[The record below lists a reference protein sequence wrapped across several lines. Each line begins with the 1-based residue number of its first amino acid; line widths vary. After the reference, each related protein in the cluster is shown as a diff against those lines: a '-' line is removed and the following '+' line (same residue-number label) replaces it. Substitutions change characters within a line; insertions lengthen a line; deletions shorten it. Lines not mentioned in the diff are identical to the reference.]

1 MAQIQKQKDPEFWLM
16 HKRNGQASSASLA
29 TIRGQTVSSG
39 SSLVH
44 NVGHSLGP
52 GGRRLR
58 TVDAGDRGLFEE
70 DDEEGVDGE
79 LKRRRDR
86 ERGQEGD
93 LDEME
98 YEEDF
103 ADDDDKMEPEGIN
116 DEETKEIEVCA
127 VSLQRRRRRT
137 AGYRCHSSFNH
148 LSFRNDLNVNIGTQ
162 IKLARAIL
170 MSLRRKTKASTL
182 PVPVRP

>member
-1 MAQIQKQKDPEFWLM
+1 M

-103 ADDDDKMEPEGIN
+103 ADDDEQIEVDPN
-116 DEETKEIEVCA
+116 DEEAKELEVHILLLIC
-127 VSLQRRRRRT
+127 LQALYLT
-137 AGYRCHSSFNH
+137 
-148 LSFRNDLNVNIGTQ
+148 LSNNRNV
-162 IKLARAIL
+162 
-170 MSLRRKTKASTL
+170 
-182 PVPVRP
+182 

>member
-1 MAQIQKQKDPEFWLM
+1 MDEAALRTGGAGGIRGERSDNLEKEVEGEPWP
-16 HKRNGQASSASLA
+16 SSAR
-29 TIRGQTVSSG
+29 RGFEDDPV
-39 SSLVH
+39 
-44 NVGHSLGP
+44 
-52 GGRRLR
+52 
-58 TVDAGDRGLFEE
+58 EE

-127 VSLQRRRRRT
+127 VSLQRRR
-137 AGYRCHSSFNH
+137 
-148 LSFRNDLNVNIGTQ
+148 
-162 IKLARAIL
+162 
-170 MSLRRKTKASTL
+170 
-182 PVPVRP
+182 